1 MSAIGNASIWI
12 DCKQLLPQTYS
23 LVNEMT
29 NKDRLLIGDRLV
41 EYNIDMIKNF
51 ALAYSRGDEKIINI

>member
-41 EYNIDMIKNF
+41 EYNIDTRKDIQKDYKH
-51 ALAYSRGDEKIINI
+51 LKIS